1 MTLAA
6 RRLPGIRFEAQPP
19 SSPDVLPRMDVAGFV
34 GFAASGPIGIPVP
47 VEDATQ
53 FAHVFGL
60 DAPLAWDSDRGE
72 QAYAFLGPAVRAF
85 FRNGGRR
92 CWVVRT
98 ADERTATSVSFP
110 VPGLLALHGGGAVRP
125 ALLRA
130 RSPGSWADGLRVSA
144 SATSGLL
151 RLCAASPADS

>member
-1 MTLAA
+1 MTVAA

-19 SSPDVLPRMDVAGFV
+19 PSPDVLPRMDVAGFV

-47 VEDATQ
+47 VEDAAQ
-53 FAHVFGL
+53 FAHVFGV

-92 CWVVRT
+92 CSGR
-98 ADERTATSVSFP
+98 A
-110 VPGLLALHGGGAVRP
+110 RP
-125 ALLRA
+125 AAGRT
-130 RSPGSWADGLRVSA
+130 GSACR
-144 SATSGLL
+144 
-151 RLCAASPADS
+151 RRRPPACCG